1 MINRYNKMLPIAGGI
16 AMALL
21 GGCGGGG
28 ETKTSA
34 VVEPFYPE
42 PQEEWRLVWSDEFDG
57 TAVDTSNWGF
67 QYGEGADEG
76 LQRWGNNEQQWYT
89 DQNATVAD
97 GNLVISAKAEVPEV
111 DGAPVEGFNYTSAR
125 MRTLGK
131 FDFKYGRVEARIKA
145 PAGQGLWSA
154 FWMLPSES
162 PYGTWASSG
171 EIDIMEAVNQ
181 GTDNAVTAGTLHH
194 GFQWPLNQLSTTQQ
208 DVDASDGFHTYS
220 IEWEENEIRWLVDG
234 VHYKTVTSDT
244 YYSVYFD
251 EASGEYVKAPGAAP
265 FNTDFHLLLNLAVG
279 GTLAGEVDTGE
290 GDLVVDYVRVYECS
304 YDLADGS
311 GCNSNKDRNL
321 EPAAPQEPFY
331 NVDNLYDNGAATL
344 SWEIGGETYTRDL
357 AASVLWPGIDNA
369 ATLTEME
376 DAERG
381 NILEFT
387 ATNMGNMGLY
397 AADGEAFELYGY
409 GNSDRWWEV
418 HAGLL
423 TFDLYIDST
432 GTAQDSQLL
441 VKMDSGWPALGQK
454 VFNVADLPQDQW
466 TTVKVKVNDLLAT
479 PGDAPLDTAN
489 ILNIF
494 VLESTSMAHVMVDN
508 INLSCMVPG
517 ENGCG
522 IKGPSLDTDGVD
534 AGGVPNLA
542 GTWRVK
548 AEAGS
553 LGVGPAPGNK
563 EWWALDDGGVG
574 TRACFLD
581 DEYVFNPDGTFQ
593 NVLGDETFLEPWQ
606 SGAGEVCGTPVA
618 PHDGAFDGTWTWD
631 QSAGTFTLTGAGSFV
646 GLPKANNDG
655 ELPNV
660 GVPGSITYNISFA
673 DAANATVTIETGTG
687 SGVWWTF
694 ELVKVANPPAPP
706 SLAGTWQ
713 MAPKAGAL
721 RVGPAAG
728 SGEWWSNGDAD
739 VDLRACFFDDNYVF
753 GSDGSFSNVLGDDTW
768 LEGWQG
774 VAADGCGAPV
784 APHDGSTPGK
794 WAYDAANGTIT
805 LTGAGSYLG
814 LPKANNAGELPNVAV
829 PSDITYNV
837 TFLDANTIELVIE
850 TGSGVFW
857 TFEMVRTALPNP
869 FEGTWRMA
877 PEAGA
882 LKVGPSAGSGE
893 WWSNA
898 AGDVDLRA
906 CFFDDDFVFGADGTF
921 TNVLGNETWLEGWQG
936 VDADQCGAPVAPHD
950 GSTPGTWAYD
960 EDAGTLTLNGA
971 GSYVGLPKAVNAGEL
986 PNVSV
991 PSSITYNVTFEG
1003 SNSATL
1009 IIETGSGVFWTFKLV
1024 KI

>member
-1 MINRYNKMLPIAGGI
+1 MNNRFNKMLPIAGGI

-21 GGCGGGG
+21 GGCGGG

-57 TAVDTSNWGF
+57 TEVDTSKWGF
-67 QYGEGADEG
+67 QLGDGSSEG
-76 LQRWGNNEQQWYT
+76 LTQWGNGELQWYT
-89 DQNATVAD
+89 AENATVAD
-97 GNLVISAKAEVPEV
+97 GNLVISARAEVPAV
-111 DGAPVEGFNYTSAR
+111 DGAENFNYTSAR
-125 MRTLGK
+125 LRTLGK
-131 FDFKYGRVEARIKA
+131 YDFKYGRVEARIKA
-145 PAGQGLWSA
+145 PEGQGLWSA
-154 FWMLPSES
+154 FWMLPSDS
-162 PYGTWASSG
+162 TYGTWASSG
-171 EIDIMEAVNQ
+171 EIDIIEAVNQ
-181 GTDNAVTAGTLHH
+181 GTANSLTAGTVHH
-194 GFQWPLNQLSTTQQ
+194 GFQWPLNQLNNAEL
-208 DVDASDGFHTYS
+208 DVDMSDGFHVVAV
-220 IEWEENEIRWLVDG
+220 EWEEDEIRWMIDG
-234 VHYKTVTSDT
+234 QHYMTVTSDT

-251 EASGEYVKAPGAAP
+251 ETTGEYVKADGAAP

-279 GTLAGEVDTGE
+279 GSLAGEVDTGE

-304 YDLADGS
+304 YGLADGS
-311 GCNSNKDRNL
+311 GCNSNKDRSL
-321 EPAAPQEPFY
+321 EAAPAQEPFY
-331 NVDNLYDNGAATL
+331 NVDNLYNDGPAVL
-344 SWEIGGETYTRDL
+344 SWEIGGETYERALT
-357 AASVLWPGIDNA
+357 ASVLWPGLDNG
-369 ATLTEME
+369 ATLVEAQ

-381 NILEFT
+381 AVMEFT
-387 ATNMGNMGLY
+387 ATSMGNMGIY
-397 AADGEAFELYGY
+397 AEDGETFELFGY

-418 HAGLL
+418 HAGILS
-423 TFDLYIDST
+423 FDMYIDST
-432 GTAQDSQLL
+432 GTDQESQML
-441 VKMDSGWPALGQK
+441 VKMDSGYPALGQK

-479 PGDAPLDTAN
+479 PGEAPLDTTSV
-489 ILNIF
+489 LNMFI
-494 VLESTSMAHVMVDN
+494 VESTSALHVMIDN
-508 INLSCMVPG
+508 VNLSCMVPG

-522 IKGPSLDTDGVD
+522 IKGPSLDADGVD
-534 AGGVPNLA
+534 PAGVPNLA

-548 AEAGS
+548 AESAS
-553 LGVGPAPGNK
+553 LGVGPSQGSK
-563 EWWALDDGGVG
+563 EWWALDDAGVG
-574 TRACFLD
+574 LRACFLD
-581 DEYVFNPDGTFQ
+581 DEYVFNTDGSFQ
-593 NVLGDETFLEPWQ
+593 NVLGADTWLETWQ
-606 SGAGEVCGTPVA
+606 GASAEGCGAPVA
-618 PHDGAFDGTWTWD
+618 PHDGAYDGTWTWD
-631 QSAGTFTLTGAGSFV
+631 QSAGTFTITGAGSYV
-646 GLPKANNDG
+646 GLPKAVNAG
-655 ELPNV
+655 ELSSGTV
-660 GVPGSITYNISFA
+660 SVPGSITYNISFS
-673 DAANATVTIETGTG
+673 DAANATVTIEAGA
-687 SGVWWTF
+687 GVWWTF

-721 RVGPAAG
+721 RVGPSAG

-739 VDLRACFFDDNYVF
+739 VSLRGCFFDDDYVF
-753 GSDGSFSNVLGDDTW
+753 GSDGSFSNSLGADTW

-784 APHDGSTPGK
+784 APHDGSTPGT
-794 WAYDAANGTIT
+794 WAFDQAAGTVT
-805 LTGAGSYLG
+805 LTGAGSFLG

-829 PSDITYNV
+829 PSSITYNV
-837 TFLDANTIELVIE
+837 TFIDANTIELVIE

-893 WWSNA
+893 WWSN
-898 AGDVDLRA
+898 GDADVSLRS
-906 CFFDDDFVFGADGTF
+906 CFFDDDFVFSPNGTF
-921 TNVLGNETWLEGWQG
+921 TNVLGSETWLEGWQG
-936 VDADQCGAPVAPHD
+936 VAADTCGAPVAPHD

-960 EDAGTLTLNGA
+960 EAAGTLTLTGA
-971 GSYVGLPKAVNAGEL
+971 GSYVGLPKATNEGEL

>member
-1 MINRYNKMLPIAGGI
+1 MINRFNKMLPIAGGV

-21 GGCGGGG
+21 GGCGGG

-34 VVEPFYPE
+34 VVEPFYPA

-57 TAVDTSNWGF
+57 SAIDTSKWGF
-67 QYGEGADEG
+67 QYGEGEAEG
-76 LQRWGNNEQQWYT
+76 LDQWGNGELQWYT
-89 DQNATVAD
+89 EENATVVD
-97 GNLVISAKAEVPEV
+97 GNLVISARNEVPEV
-111 DGAPVEGFNYTSAR
+111 DGAPVEGFNYTSSR

-131 FDFKYGRVEARIKA
+131 YDFKYGKVEARIKA

-154 FWMLPSES
+154 FWMLPSDS
-162 PYGTWASSG
+162 TYGTWASSG

-181 GTDNAVTAGTLHH
+181 GTDNSVVAGTLHH
-194 GFQWPLNQLSTTQQ
+194 GFQWPLNQLSSTTQ
-208 DVDASDGFHTYS
+208 DVDASDGFHVYS
-220 IEWEENEIRWLVDG
+220 VEWEEDEIRWLVDG

-251 EASGEYVKAPGAAP
+251 EATGKYVKADGAAP
-265 FNTDFHLLLNLAVG
+265 FNTEFHLLLNLAVG
-279 GTLAGEVDTGE
+279 GSLAGEVDTGE

-304 YDLADGS
+304 YGLADGS
-311 GCNSNKDRNL
+311 GCNSNNDRTL
-321 EPAAPQEPFY
+321 AAADAAEPYY
-331 NVDNLYDNGAATL
+331 NIDHLYDNGAATL

-357 AASVLWPGIDNA
+357 AAAVLWPGLDSA

-381 NILEFT
+381 NVLEFT
-387 ATNMGNMGLY
+387 ATSMGNMGLY
-397 AADGEAFELYGY
+397 AADGNPFELYGY
-409 GNSDRWWEV
+409 GNGERPWEI
-418 HAGLL
+418 HAGILS
-423 TFDLYIDST
+423 FDLYVDST
-432 GTAQDSQLL
+432 GTAEDSQLL
-441 VKMDSGWPALGQK
+441 VKIDSGYPALGQ
-454 VFNVADLPQDQW
+454 VALNVADLPQDEW
-466 TTVKVKVNDLLAT
+466 TTINVKVNDLLANK
-479 PGDAPLDTAN
+479 GEQPLDTSSVM
-489 ILNIF
+489 NIF

-508 INLSCMVPG
+508 VSLSCMVPG

-534 AGGVPNLA
+534 AGGLPNLA

-563 EWWALDDGGVG
+563 EWWSLGDADVG
-574 TRACFLD
+574 TRSCFLD
-581 DEYVFNPDGTFQ
+581 DEYVFNTDGSFQ
-593 NVLGDETFLEPWQ
+593 NVLGEDTFLEPWQ
-606 SGAGEVCGTPVA
+606 SGAGELCGAPVT
-618 PHDGAFDGTWTWD
+618 PHDGAFAGEWSWD
-631 QSAGTFTLTGAGSFV
+631 QSAGTFTLTGLGSYV

-660 GVPGSITYNISFA
+660 SVPSAITYNIAFT

-694 ELVKVANPPAPP
+694 ELVKVANPPAAP

-713 MAPKAGAL
+713 MAPKEGAL
-721 RVGPAAG
+721 RVGPEAG
-728 SGEWWSNGDAD
+728 SGAWWQNGVAD
-739 VDLRACFFDDNYVF
+739 IDVRGCFFDDKYVF
-753 GSDGSFSNVLGDDTW
+753 GTDGSFVNDLGDDTW

-774 VAADGCGAPV
+774 VDADQCGTPV
-784 APHDGSTPGK
+784 TPHDGSTPGT
-794 WAYDAANGTIT
+794 WAFDEANGTIT
-805 LTGAGSYLG
+805 VTGSGSFLG
-814 LPKANNAGELPNVAV
+814 LPKAGNEGELPNVSV
-829 PSDITYNV
+829 PSSITYNV
-837 TFLDANTIELVIE
+837 TFLDSDTIELVIE

-857 TFEMVRTALPNP
+857 TFEMVRTAQPNP

-893 WWSNA
+893 WWSN
-898 AGDVDLRA
+898 GDADVSVRD
-906 CFFDDDFVFGADGTF
+906 CFFDDSFVFSPNGTF
-921 TNVLGNETWLEGWQG
+921 ENVLGDATWLEGWQG
-936 VDADQCGAPVAPHD
+936 VDADQCGTPVTPHD
-950 GSTPGTWAYD
+950 GSTPGTWSYD
-960 EDAGTLTLNGA
+960 EAAGTLTLNGA

-991 PSSITYNVTFEG
+991 PSSVTYNVTFDG

-1009 IIETGSGVFWTFKLV
+1009 IIETGSGVFWTFKIV